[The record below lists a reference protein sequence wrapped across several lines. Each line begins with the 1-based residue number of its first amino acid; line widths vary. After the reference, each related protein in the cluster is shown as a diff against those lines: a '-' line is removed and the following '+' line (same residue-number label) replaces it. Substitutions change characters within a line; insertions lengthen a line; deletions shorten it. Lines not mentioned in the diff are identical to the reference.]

1 MYIVMLLYVLYI
13 ALKLDICYLLNDKFR
28 DSSLDKI
35 DSNWVNVHISWFLIS
50 LHQLEHLKHSGQ
62 IFPSMLENTNEWRY
76 FDNALN
82 ANFQSNY
89 K

>member
-13 ALKLDICYLLNDKFR
+13 ALKLDICYLNDKFR

-35 DSNWVNVHISWFLIS
+35 DSNWVNVHISWFLFS
-50 LHQLEHLKHSGQ
+50 LHQLEQLKHSGQ